1 MFGVSFSDYTVVR
14 VLVLL
19 DWLSQPYIICGGRSL
34 ANVRQI
40 IHAQSTR
47 RIVTNRT
54 SSACQLRLDAS
65 NALWRSK
72 VHVHVDVDVEVRRHP
87 FWLYTVR
94 ICGHMI
100 LLLWLSSVDLAFF
113 ILFHLSLALSSCFSG
128 YQTFLFITELR
139 HTLSVLHILRCSCQR
154 RHPVRG
160 ILTYLLAI
168 AGF

>member
-1 MFGVSFSDYTVVR
+1 MSFSDYTVVR
-14 VLVLL
+14 VLMLL

-94 ICGHMI
+94 ISSFGHMTF
-100 LLLWLSSVDLAFF
+100 LLWLSSFSRPRLLHPLPPLISFIVLFF
-113 ILFHLSLALSSCFSG
+113 WLSNFS
-128 YQTFLFITELR
+128 FITELR
-139 HTLSVLHILRCSCQR
+139 RFLSVLHILRFSCRR